1 MNRGQKQEVLLFFT
15 SVNVTTA
22 TLFNRR
28 LSVLTLGGL
37 GFILWPG
44 HTIMQHQGE
53 STDQG
58 LPIAGPK
65 FWIKA
70 KAGDTEGMK
79 NPRPN

>member
-1 MNRGQKQEVLLFFT
+1 MLFFT

-28 LSVLTLGGL
+28 LSVLTLGSL
-37 GFILWPG
+37 GFSLWPG

-53 STDQG
+53 STDHSP
-58 LPIAGPK
+58 PIAGPK

-70 KAGDTEGMK
+70 KAGVTEGMK
-79 NPRPN
+79 NPRLN